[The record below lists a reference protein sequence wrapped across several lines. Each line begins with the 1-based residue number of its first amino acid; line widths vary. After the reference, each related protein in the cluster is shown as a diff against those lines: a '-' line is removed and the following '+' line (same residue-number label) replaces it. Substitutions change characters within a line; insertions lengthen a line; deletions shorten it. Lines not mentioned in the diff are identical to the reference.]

1 MTNDKI
7 IYCAKA
13 NNSMSFFASQI
24 QFIDQTGDTG
34 ATIHVIIPTGI
45 NGTATSI
52 NVPITFATDKE
63 SVVLKNLA
71 QAIAAPFAAD
81 GGFIDLLNDV
91 DGVATIGT
99 IVFDVDASS

>member
-7 IYCAKA
+7 IYCAKS
-13 NNSMSFFASQI
+13 NDSLSFYASNI
-24 QFIDQTGDTG
+24 KFINQTG
-34 ATIHVIIPTGI
+34 ATGADIHVFIPSGI
-45 NGTATSI
+45 NGTATSAK
-52 NVPITFATDKE
+52 VPITFADDKE

-71 QAIAAPFAAD
+71 QAIDAPFSAN

-99 IVFDVDASS
+99 ILVDVDASS